1 MSAVTDERTR
11 AVEGHV
17 ASITGRVLRLWGQ
30 VDPQN
35 IAASWSE
42 LSTDA
47 YALVSLGQLAAASG
61 ADAYTDAA
69 WTEAHGGPAVS
80 LGAVQPRA
88 LAGVASDGR
97 DLLSL
102 LRLPTITA
110 LTSIGRGMPTTDA
123 LVGAGHSLAVIAA
136 TQVSD
141 AGRAAETVAMTA
153 RPRIVGYTRVL
164 STPSCSRCAILAGK
178 WFRYN
183 EGFLRHP
190 RCDCRHMPS
199 DEPEAPLTAPRDYF
213 DSLTRAQ
220 QDRYFGK
227 ADAEAIRAGR
237 TDPISAVNARRK
249 DRRVVGV
256 RAATA
261 GRAKPPQKFT
271 VVDSSAHS
279 RMQDAFRRAAA
290 AAMSGDRA
298 LAEQIRA
305 EARALADAAY
315 GRAAQAGR
323 PQAMPEQL
331 VAAAPSR
338 AEAIEA
344 LVVHGYVA

>member
-1 MSAVTDERTR
+1 MPAVTDERTR

-17 ASITGRVLRLWGQ
+17 TSVTGGVLRLWAQ

-35 IAASWSE
+35 IAASWAE
-42 LSTDA
+42 LSTEA
-47 YALVSLGQLAAASG
+47 YALVSIGQIAAATG

-69 WTEAHGGPAVS
+69 WAESHGLPAVS
-80 LGAVQPRA
+80 LGRVQPRS

-97 DLLSL
+97 NLLSL

-110 LTSIGRGMPTTDA
+110 LTSIGRGMPTTEA
-123 LVGAGHSLAVIAA
+123 LAGAGNALAVITA

-141 AGRAAETVAMTA
+141 AGRAAEAVAMTA
-153 RPRIVGYTRVL
+153 RPRITGYTRVL

-190 RCDCRHMPS
+190 RCDCRHVPS
-199 DEPEAPLTAPRDYF
+199 DQPDGPLTAPRDYF

-227 ADAEAIRAGR
+227 ADAEAIRTGR
-237 TDPISAVNARRK
+237 VDLIKAVNSHRK

-256 RAATA
+256 RTATA
-261 GRAKPPQKFT
+261 GRAKPAQRFT
-271 VVDSSAHS
+271 VADRGAAD
-279 RMQDAFRRAAA
+279 RMQDAYRRAAA
-290 AAMSGDRA
+290 AAMAGDRA
-298 LAEQIRA
+298 LADQIGA
-305 EARALADAAY
+305 EARALADVAY
-315 GRAAQAGR
+315 GRAAQTG

-331 VAAAPSR
+331 IAAAPTR
-338 AEAIEA
+338 AAAIEA
-344 LVVHGYVA
+344 LAVHGYVA